1 MTAMPFS
8 IRLAGEGDARLLPAI
23 EHSAGQAFRAVP
35 ELAWV
40 ADDTGMTVDAHRAC
54 IETCTCWVAVDEQ
67 ERIAGFLSAQPHGH
81 DLHIL
86 EMSVARDRQGRGLGR
101 RLLAAAYDGAR
112 ARGLSGLTLTT
123 FRTIP
128 WNAPF
133 YEKVGFDQLLPA
145 ALDARLAALLR
156 EEEQA
161 GFPAGLRCAM
171 RRDVMRTQ
179 GA

>member
-1 MTAMPFS
+1 MLFS
-8 IRLAGEGDARLLPAI
+8 IRVADEGDACFLPAI

-54 IETCTCWVAVDEQ
+54 IKTRTCWVAVGEQ
-67 ERIAGFLSAQPHGH
+67 ERIAGFLSAQPCGH

-112 ARGLSGLTLTT
+112 ARGLTGLTLTT
-123 FRTIP
+123 FRAIP

-133 YEKVGFDQLLPA
+133 YEKAGFYQLFPA
-145 ALDARLAALLR
+145 ALDARLAALLQAEAR
-156 EEEQA
+156 A
-161 GFPAGLRCAM
+161 GFPAGSRCAM
-171 RRDVMRTQ
+171 RQDVMGTHET
-179 GA
+179 